1 MIWNSPKALTRGVRT
16 HNYHVLFCS
25 VLFCSALSERF
36 LLFESLRSC
45 VKLKVESP
53 YKFHGPEKDC
63 IPSKMTVYI
72 SQKTFTL
79 RFEFRIHFR
88 GNQWFELKSF
98 QLNVSIKLNFLNTGN
113 QRGHSFTPHSVCFP
127 CKEGV
132 SRATL
137 IPPLWLYQINA

>member
-1 MIWNSPKALTRGVRT
+1 MDKYALTRGVRT
-16 HNYHVLFCS
+16 HNYHA
-25 VLFCSALSERF
+25 LFCSALSERF

-45 VKLKVESP
+45 VKFKVESP

-88 GNQWFELKSF
+88 GNQ
-98 QLNVSIKLNFLNTGN
+98 
-113 QRGHSFTPHSVCFP
+113 
-127 CKEGV
+127 
-132 SRATL
+132 
-137 IPPLWLYQINA
+137 